1 MLIKVLLCYI
11 CGYIRVSVEGYY
23 IERFINIC
31 TNKKIIIW
39 NLKRD
44 KNVKLYFNVS
54 INDFKTIIKIAKKL
68 KCHTKIEK
76 KCGLPFL
83 LNRYKKRKIFAML
96 VIIVAISA
104 CIVSNFVW
112 NIEIKVEDNN
122 NLEGIFEDITQS
134 GLNVGMLKSK
144 INTKDVINKVRLKRD
159 DVAWMGIEL
168 KGTNAII
175 SIVKS
180 DKKPDIVDET
190 DYCNIVS
197 DKVGMITKISAQNG
211 TANVKVGDTVNVG
224 TVLINGWLEGKY
236 TGIRYVHAKGNVE
249 AKVWHTKYKF
259 VPYNTTEIKETGNVE
274 KFYSI
279 KFNNFEINLQ
289 KRVSKFN
296 FYDTL
301 EAEEKLKLFSD
312 FYLPI
317 SVKKV
322 TNKEQIKEE
331 KTYNDEQ
338 AKDLGIKELEEELN
352 LEIEDKNRIVNK
364 NVNTYEKENGIEV
377 YVTYEVLENIGTNE
391 KIVF

>member
-39 NLKRD
+39 NLKRN

-112 NIEIKVEDNN
+112 NIEIKVEDDN

-180 DKKPDIVDET
+180 DKKPNIVDET

-289 KRVSKFN
+289 KRVSKFK
-296 FYDTL
+296 FYDTI

-331 KTYNDEQ
+331 KTYSNEQ
-338 AKDLGIKELEEELN
+338 AKDLGIQELEKELN

>member
-289 KRVSKFN
+289 KRVSKFK
-296 FYDTL
+296 FYDTI

-331 KTYNDEQ
+331 KTYNNEQ
-338 AKDLGIKELEEELN
+338 AKDLGIQELEKELN

>member
-112 NIEIKVEDNN
+112 NIEIKVEDDN

-236 TGIRYVHAKGNVE
+236 TGIRYVHAKGKVE

-259 VPYNTTEIKETGNVE
+259 VPYNTTEIKETGKVE

-289 KRVSKFN
+289 KRVSKFK
-296 FYDTL
+296 FYDTI

-331 KTYNDEQ
+331 KTYNNEQ
-338 AKDLGIKELEEELN
+338 AKDLGIQELEEELN

>member
-23 IERFINIC
+23 VERFINIC

-112 NIEIKVEDNN
+112 NIEIKVEDDN

-144 INTKDVINKVRLKRD
+144 INTKDVINKVRLKRN

-289 KRVSKFN
+289 KRVSKFK
-296 FYDTL
+296 FYDTI

-331 KTYNDEQ
+331 KTYNNEQ
-338 AKDLGIKELEEELN
+338 AKDLGIQELEEELN

>member
-289 KRVSKFN
+289 KRVSKFKI
-296 FYDTL
+296 YDTI
-301 EAEEKLKLFSD
+301 ETAEKFRLFSD

-322 TNKEQIKEE
+322 INKEQIKEE
-331 KTYNDEQ
+331 KTYNNEQ
-338 AKDLGIKELEEELN
+338 AKDLGILELEEELN

-364 NVNTYEKENGIEV
+364 NVNKYEKENGIEV

>member
-289 KRVSKFN
+289 KRVSKFK
-296 FYDTL
+296 FYDTI

>member
-112 NIEIKVEDNN
+112 NIEIKVEDDN

-180 DKKPDIVDET
+180 DKKPNIVDET

-289 KRVSKFN
+289 KRVSKFK
-296 FYDTL
+296 FYDTI

-331 KTYNDEQ
+331 KTYNNEQ
-338 AKDLGIKELEEELN
+338 AKDLGIQELEEELN